1 MKQNSLQAWILAARP
16 KTLSGAAVPVMIGL
30 SLAYSNC
37 SIINTVTFEWVAA
50 ICCMLFAFLMQID
63 ANLINDYYDCKRGT
77 DDNATRLGP
86 ERACAQ
92 GWITM
97 KAMMMGIIIV
107 SCIACAVGSVLILYG
122 GWEMIAIGVACVVFA
137 FLYTTYFSYIGLGD
151 LLVLV
156 FFGIVP
162 VCASYFIQTHDISI
176 EVLLSSVACGLVI
189 DNLLI
194 INNFRDRETDMVAGK
209 KTLVVRFGEDIGLR
223 LYLYLGLIAYMV
235 GIVFVLNGH
244 LWAFTLSVVYL
255 LLHVNTYRKIK
266 QINKGKE
273 LNRCLGETARNIFI
287 YGLCIAIGSLL

>member
-1 MKQNSLQAWILAARP
+1 MKQNSLKAWILAARP

-63 ANLINDYYDCKRGT
+63 ANLINDYFDYKKGT

-97 KAMMMGIIIV
+97 KAMMIGIIIV
-107 SCIACAVGSVLILYG
+107 SCIACVVGSVLILYG

-162 VCASYFIQTHDISI
+162 VCVTYFIQLHNISI

-235 GIVFVLNGH
+235 GIVFVMNDH